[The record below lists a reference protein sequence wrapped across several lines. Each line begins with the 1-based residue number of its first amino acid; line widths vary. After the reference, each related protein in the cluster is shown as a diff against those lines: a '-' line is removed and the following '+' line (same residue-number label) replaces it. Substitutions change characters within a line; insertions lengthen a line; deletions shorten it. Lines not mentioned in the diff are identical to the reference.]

1 MAERAGDSC
10 RHMTAEQLVD
20 LVLSSAHPR
29 LQRRCSR
36 DQIVNLLQEKH
47 AAYDAHGVH
56 SLLARKYDAVEEQ
69 LEAANA
75 APSTFVSSLW
85 LMVQPAL
92 STAAEED
99 EPLPPQEPPNS
110 GSSCEPPPKPNVG
123 KQVSLG
129 SFFGKGSVTHY
140 SKLPDG
146 TRVIDRVDQMTDEQL
161 KALPD
166 ATVGGCRKCGRTFS
180 HAPAMAS
187 QPNCLWPRSQ
197 PRPLYVRHCRVDG

>member
-1 MAERAGDSC
+1 MDLCSGPLLRVRQLSLCLHFVLHGNGKARRRFVPAHDRRAARRS
-10 RHMTAEQLVD
+10 RAL
-20 LVLSSAHPR
+20 LRSSAFASM
-29 LQRRCSR
+29 QERCSR

-110 GSSCEPPPKPNVG
+110 GSSCEPPPKPSVG

-129 SFFGKGSVTHY
+129 SFFGKGSVIHY

-146 TRVIDRVDQMTDEQL
+146 TRVIDRVI
-161 KALPD
+161 K
-166 ATVGGCRKCGRTFS
+166 
-180 HAPAMAS
+180 
-187 QPNCLWPRSQ
+187 
-197 PRPLYVRHCRVDG
+197 

>member
-1 MAERAGDSC
+1 
-10 RHMTAEQLVD
+10 
-20 LVLSSAHPR
+20 
-29 LQRRCSR
+29 
-36 DQIVNLLQEKH
+36 
-47 AAYDAHGVH
+47 
-56 SLLARKYDAVEEQ
+56 
-69 LEAANA
+69 
-75 APSTFVSSLW
+75 
-85 LMVQPAL
+85 MVQPAL
-92 STAAEED
+92 STAAAED
-99 EPLPPQEPPNS
+99 EPLPPQEPPTS
-110 GSSCEPPPKPNVG
+110 GSSCEPPPKPSVG

-187 QPNCLWPRSQ
+187 HVKVCKGTSATAAAVAVAATAFVEDVATSTAPT
-197 PRPLYVRHCRVDG
+197 

>member
-1 MAERAGDSC
+1 
-10 RHMTAEQLVD
+10 
-20 LVLSSAHPR
+20 
-29 LQRRCSR
+29 
-36 DQIVNLLQEKH
+36 
-47 AAYDAHGVH
+47 
-56 SLLARKYDAVEEQ
+56 
-69 LEAANA
+69 
-75 APSTFVSSLW
+75 
-85 LMVQPAL
+85 MVQPAL

-110 GSSCEPPPKPNVG
+110 GSSCEPPPKPSVG

-166 ATVGGCRKCGRTFS
+166 ATVGGCPKCGRTFS
-180 HAPAMAS
+180 HAPAMAGRRMS
-187 QPNCLWPRSQ
+187 RSARA
-197 PRPLYVRHCRVDG
+197 PALPPPPSLLLPPPSLRMSPPPLHLPPPQMLLQRQVGQRFG

>member
-29 LQRRCSR
+29 LQQRCSR

-110 GSSCEPPPKPNVG
+110 GSSCEPPPKPSVG

-161 KALPD
+161 KALSRCDSRWLP
-166 ATVGGCRKCGRTFS
+166 
-180 HAPAMAS
+180 
-187 QPNCLWPRSQ
+187 Q
-197 PRPLYVRHCRVDG
+197 VRQNVQSRAGDGVACQGLQGHQRYRRRRRCCCHRLR